1 MNLYP
6 RLCSSFLRFDP
17 RIIGTPYRRISL
29 LISQVD
35 VSRRSVIHID
45 PLSPSPRPRSQPAG
59 PVSVG
64 WIIIPAF
71 RSALS
76 TSLGAVLAPRT
87 ALCPFRAASATCREY
102 FRCSPANLTPFARV
116 LANFPCPALCPLRY
130 TIFGFLFFL
139 APRWKLFVVSPRRE
153 NFVSPKLENFSNSS
167 SSLPLIISIH
177 QCLVFN
183 VLEWINDIQ
192 NVFFLLLSRDSWYL

>member
-1 MNLYP
+1 MDDVKMIEERRGEDKISPRISSIRFPRGKKRKKIRSMNLYP

-17 RIIGTPYRRISL
+17 RIIGAPYRRISL

-116 LANFPCPALCPLRY
+116 LANFPCPALCPLHDFR
-130 TIFGFLFFL
+130 IFVFSRPSL
-139 APRWKLFVVSPRRE
+139 KVV
-153 NFVSPKLENFSNSS
+153 
-167 SSLPLIISIH
+167 
-177 QCLVFN
+177 CG
-183 VLEWINDIQ
+183 
-192 NVFFLLLSRDSWYL
+192 